1 MQKKALIFVGLCA
14 IGLCAWQAQA
24 ANTFSAPINTWEIT
38 DPPTGYTK
46 IDLLGTL
53 MLNVGPNTIVAGASE
68 DAVYIGFNQS
78 FGNVNITIYN
88 GMGSIVY
95 RNVID
100 TNMQREYFIPFSGY
114 ANGTYTL
121 ELDNTTGY
129 ADGIFERD

>member
-1 MQKKALIFVGLCA
+1 MKKKVIILAGLCTL
-14 IGLCAWQAQA
+14 GLCAWTSQVV
-24 ANTFSAPINTWEIT
+24 NPLTSSTITMEYNVPSGYEIIVLQ
-38 DPPTGYTK
+38 GS
-46 IDLLGTL
+46 L
-53 MLNVGPNTIVAGASE
+53 MLSVGPNTIVAGASE
-68 DAVYIGFNQS
+68 DAVYIGFNQI